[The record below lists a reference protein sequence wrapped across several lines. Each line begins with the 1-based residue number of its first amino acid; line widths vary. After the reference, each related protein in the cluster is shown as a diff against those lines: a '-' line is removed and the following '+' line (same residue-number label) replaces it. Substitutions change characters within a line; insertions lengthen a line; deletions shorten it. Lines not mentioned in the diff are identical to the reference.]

1 MTGAA
6 VAPTTGQPGV
16 GTFVRLKLTLLR
28 NGFRRS
34 PWQVVAFVLG
44 AVWALGIVGVV
55 GSGLLAL
62 RFSGT
67 DVAGPV
73 VVGGGTL
80 LVLGWALVPLVAF
93 GVDETLD
100 PTRFATFGVARRRLV
115 PGLLLAGLLG
125 LPGLVTALLAVAAV
139 VTFSRGPAATAFG
152 VPALA
157 VFVLT
162 AVAASRATTTAAA
175 ALLRRR
181 RTRDAVAVLGGLVL
195 VCFGPL
201 FNVVLGRAGSG
212 LAELA
217 DLGRRV
223 AGVASWT
230 PPGFAVAA
238 AADAAA
244 GRWGLAALRL
254 VLAVVV
260 LGLLLAAWALALGP
274 AGTGPAGQAAASAP
288 ADERRHP
295 VLDRLPDTPAWAPA
309 TAVAVRCA
317 RYWRRDPRYLVS
329 AASLVVIPLLLV
341 VLPLSQ
347 GGSVGSW
354 PLAAGPAIAFV
365 MGWSLHNDVAYDHS
379 AFALHVATGLRGRDD
394 RAGRVLAA
402 ALWQLPLLL
411 VASVGGCLLAGHP
424 ELLPAVLG
432 AALALFGASLGV
444 SSVASALVPYPA
456 PAPGDNPFQTPK
468 GASAA
473 TVGVQ
478 FGTSAV
484 TTVVALPTLVPAVIA
499 LVGPSWVGWIALPVG
514 LATGIVLPWVG
525 VVQGGAV
532 LDRRA
537 PEVLARVSSS

>member
-1 MTGAA
+1 MTGPATGA
-6 VAPTTGQPGV
+6 LPTAQPGV

-34 PWQVVAFVLG
+34 PWQIVAFVLG
-44 AVWALGIVGVV
+44 AVWAAGVV
-55 GSGLLAL
+55 ALVGAGLVAL
-62 RFSGT
+62 RFSAT

-73 VVGGGTL
+73 VVGGGAL

-100 PTRFATFGVARRRLV
+100 PSRFATFGVQRRRLV
-115 PGLLLAGLLG
+115 PGLLVSGLLG
-125 LPGLVTALLAVAAV
+125 LPGAVTVLLAAGAV
-139 VTFSRGPAATAFG
+139 VTFSRTPAATAFA

-157 VFVLT
+157 VTALT
-162 AVAASRATTTAAA
+162 AVAASRMTTTAAA

-181 RTRDAVAVLGGLVL
+181 RTRDALVVLGGLLL
-195 VCFGPL
+195 VSFGPL
-201 FNVVLGRAGSG
+201 FNVVVGRAGTG
-212 LAELA
+212 LAEL
-217 DLGRRV
+217 GRSV
-223 AGVASWT
+223 AGVAGWT
-230 PPGFAVAA
+230 PPGYGVAA

-254 VLAVVV
+254 VLALVV
-260 LGLLLAAWALALGP
+260 LALVVLVWAVALGP

-295 VLDRLPDTPAWAPA
+295 LLDRLPDTPAWAPA
-309 TAVAVRCA
+309 TAVAMRCA

-347 GGSVGSW
+347 GGSVGAW
-354 PLAAGPAIAFV
+354 PVAAGPAIAFV

-402 ALWQLPLLL
+402 GLWQLPLLV
-411 VASVGGCLLAGHP
+411 VASVAGCLVAGRG
-424 ELLPAVLG
+424 ELVPAVLG
-432 AALALFGASLGV
+432 ASLALFGASLGV

-456 PAPGDNPFQTPK
+456 PAPGANPFQTPK

-478 FGTSAV
+478 FGTSGA
-484 TTVVALPTLVPAVIA
+484 TTVLALPTLVPAVVA
-499 LVGPSWVGWIALPVG
+499 FVGPSWVGWIALPVG
-514 LATGIVLPWVG
+514 LVTGIVLPWVG
-525 VVQGGAV
+525 IVQGGSV

>member
-1 MTGAA
+1 MTG
-6 VAPTTGQPGV
+6 TGDGPGPGP

-28 NGFRRS
+28 NGLRRS
-34 PWQVVAFVLG
+34 PWQIVAFVLA
-44 AVWALGIVGVV
+44 AVWALGVVGVV
-55 GSGLLAL
+55 GAGLLTL

-100 PTRFATFGVARRRLV
+100 PARFATLGVGRRRLV

-125 LPGLVTALLAVAAV
+125 LPGLVTVLLAAAAV
-139 VTFSRGPAATAFG
+139 VTFSRTPAATAFA

-157 VFVLT
+157 VTVLT

-175 ALLRRR
+175 ALLQRR

-195 VCFGPL
+195 VAFGPL
-201 FNVVLGRAGSG
+201 TNVALGRAGSG
-212 LAELA
+212 LPAVA
-217 DLGRRV
+217 DLGRTV
-223 AGVASWT
+223 AGVAGWT

-238 AADAAA
+238 AADAAT
-244 GRWGLAALRL
+244 GRWALAALRL
-254 VLAVVV
+254 LLALVVLALV
-260 LGLLLAAWALALGP
+260 LAAWALALGP
-274 AGTGPAGQAAASAP
+274 AGTGPGGRAAASAP
-288 ADERRHP
+288 AEDRRHP
-295 VLDRLPDTPAWAPA
+295 LFDRLPDTPAWAPA
-309 TAVAVRCA
+309 AAVAVRCA
-317 RYWRRDPRYLVS
+317 RYWRRDPRYLLS
-329 AASLVVIPLLLV
+329 AASLVVVPLLLV

-347 GGSVGSW
+347 GGSIGSW

-365 MGWSLHNDVAYDHS
+365 MGWSLHNDVAFDHS

-402 ALWQLPLLL
+402 GLWQLPLLL
-411 VASVGGCLLAGHP
+411 LTAVGGCLLAGRAD
-424 ELLPAVLG
+424 LVPAAVG
-432 AALALFGASLGV
+432 ASLALFGASLGV

-456 PAPGDNPFQTPK
+456 PAPGANPFQTPK
-468 GASAA
+468 GAAAA

-478 FGTSAV
+478 FGTSTA
-484 TTVVALPTLVPAVIA
+484 TTLLALPTLVPAVVA
-499 LVGPSWVGWIALPVG
+499 LVGPAWAGWIALPVG
-514 LATGIVLPWVG
+514 LVTGVVLPWVG
-525 VVQGGAV
+525 IVRGGAV